1 MGSDRKEASRVPPR
15 SRPPS
20 DRAAPPLR
28 DDDVVEDESLR
39 GVVVRVGV
47 GALPAVWED

>member
-1 MGSDRKEASRVPPR
+1 MGDRDRRPPPVPSRA
-15 SRPPS
+15 RPPS

-39 GVVVRVGV
+39 GLVVRT
-47 GALPAVWED
+47 GAEVVAAVWED